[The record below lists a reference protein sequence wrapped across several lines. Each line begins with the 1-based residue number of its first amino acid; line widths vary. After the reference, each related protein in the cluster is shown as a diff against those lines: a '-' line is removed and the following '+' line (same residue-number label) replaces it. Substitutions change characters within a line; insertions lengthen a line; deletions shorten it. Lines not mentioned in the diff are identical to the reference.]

1 MTGRPSN
8 PPSEKDLLSIA
19 EVADRIG
26 VSERTVR
33 RWIDRG
39 DLNSWRRG
47 RIVRVPVAELR
58 RFLGR

>member
-8 PPSEKDLLSIA
+8 PPSDRELLTIA

-33 RWIDRG
+33 RWIGHG
-39 DLNSWRRG
+39 DLRSWRRG
-47 RIVRVPVAELR
+47 RIVRVPVADLR

>member
-1 MTGRPSN
+1 MTGRPSD
-8 PPSEKDLLSIA
+8 PPCDKELLTIA
-19 EVADRIG
+19 EVADRIS

-33 RWIDRG
+33 RWIDQG
-39 DLNSWRRG
+39 DLKSWRRG

>member
-1 MTGRPSN
+1 MTGRPSD
-8 PPSEKDLLSIA
+8 PPSDRDLLTIA

-47 RIVRVPVAELR
+47 RIVRVPVADLR
-58 RFLGR
+58 RFIGR

>member
-1 MTGRPSN
+1 MTGRHSDPSA
-8 PPSEKDLLSIA
+8 DRDFLSIA

>member
-1 MTGRPSN
+1 MPKRSSKTPS
-8 PPSEKDLLSIA
+8 DATLLTIA
-19 EVADRIG
+19 EVADAIG

-39 DLNSWRRG
+39 DLPSWRRG
-47 RIVRVPVAELR
+47 RIVRVPADALH

>member
-1 MTGRPSN
+1 MPKRSSSTPS
-8 PPSEKDLLSIA
+8 DATLLTIA

-39 DLNSWRRG
+39 DLRSWQRG
-47 RIVRVPVAELR
+47 RIVRVPADELR